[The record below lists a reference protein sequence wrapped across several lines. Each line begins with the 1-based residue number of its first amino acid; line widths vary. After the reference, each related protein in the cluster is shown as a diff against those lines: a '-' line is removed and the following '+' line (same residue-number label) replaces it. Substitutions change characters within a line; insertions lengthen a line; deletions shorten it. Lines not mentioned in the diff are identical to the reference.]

1 MNYPNGIKKNFK
13 SSNFINYANRGMKLE
28 DDLNITNN
36 YYRDMDV
43 AYIYKKPTPIKITKV
58 NYPSR
63 DKAMIKEAFFDT
75 PSTTDYNGLFKG
87 KYIDFEAKETNN
99 KTCFPLENIH
109 KHQINHLRNIMEN
122 GGIGFLIIR
131 FTLHNKTF
139 LLFAE
144 DFFAYIDNT
153 AKKSIPYEYFL
164 QKGHEIKEKYTPRLD
179 YLEIIKEYMEVS

>member
-1 MNYPNGIKKNFK
+1 MINYPFSLKDNVNKN
-13 SSNFINYANRGMKLE
+13 INNKNKGMFLE
-28 DDLNITNN
+28 DVINNTNE
-36 YYRDMDV
+36 YYRLNNI
-43 AYIYKKPTPIKITKV
+43 ALIYKKPTPIQIVKLST
-58 NYPSR
+58 
-63 DKAMIKEAFFDT
+63 DKKYIEKAFFKEK
-75 PSTTDYNGLFKG
+75 STTDYNGIYKG

-131 FTLHNKTF
+131 FTFHNKTF
-139 LLFAE
+139 LLFTE

-153 AKKSIPYEYFL
+153 SKKSIPYDYFL
-164 QKGHEIKEKYTPRLD
+164 QKGHEIKEKYNPRLD